1 MLTSILLD
9 SSAIT
14 PTLTPTPSLLR
25 AIQGVV
31 MSEGIYDLELLL
43 SDFPEYLE
51 WFVGPT
57 FGEDTSLS
65 HFSTTKY
72 TLRDSS
78 AHIRWLVI
86 HSTGDR
92 LVNLPQSEAILSH
105 LSQLYGWQTTNFI
118 SKNFDELTGAHNDI
132 ITKANYIEIYTK
144 IVRDFI
150 VI

>member
-1 MLTSILLD
+1 MYSVD
-9 SSAIT
+9 EPWCSSKLIACNA
-14 PTLTPTPSLLR
+14 TL
-25 AIQGVV
+25 
-31 MSEGIYDLELLL
+31 YDRKTG
-43 SDFPEYLE
+43 DAYLE

-57 FGEDTSLS
+57 FGEDKSLS
-65 HFSTTKY
+65 HFSTTKCI
-72 TLRDSS
+72 LRDSS